1 MEAVGRWLGEN
12 WFALVQGV
20 GIVAGLVFT
29 GVSLRRD
36 LRARRVGDLL
46 TLTQQHRELW
56 SEVHRR
62 PELARIMDADAD
74 LLARP
79 LTVAEERML
88 NLILVH
94 FQTGWELARSGTFNT
109 PENMAADVRGFFT
122 LPLPRA
128 VWQATRATRDPAF
141 VRFIDGCLAGEGR
154 RR

>member
-1 MEAVGRWLGEN
+1 MEAVGQWFRDN

-20 GIVAGLVFT
+20 GIVAGLVFGAVT
-29 GVSLRRD
+29 LRRD

-46 TLTQQHRELW
+46 ALTQQHRELW

-62 PELARIMDADAD
+62 PELARIMDPDAD
-74 LLARP
+74 LVARP
-79 LTVAEERML
+79 LTVAEERMV

-122 LPLPRA
+122 LPLPRK
-128 VWQATRATRDPAF
+128 VWQATKATRDPAF
-141 VRFIDGCLAGEGR
+141 VRFVADCLADGGR